1 MLVPLVGAG
10 REQGGL
16 VVRLGGLCRRYWVV
30 FVCCLSIVACLVAAW
45 YPVPVC
51 VSFIVG
57 LVGVLL
63 PVGVF
68 WVLLRFVALGV
79 RVVLGLLQILRRVC
93 YSWFAV
99 WGCRHRWCHFQYPVV
114 VVGSRQRPQ
123 GGRLLVVHCPR
134 LLRDQWTTWI

>member
-1 MLVPLVGAG
+1 MLVTLVEAG

-16 VVRLGGLCRRYWVV
+16 VVWLGELCCRYWVACA
-30 FVCCLSIVACLVAAW
+30 CCLSIVAGLVAAW
-45 YPVPVC
+45 YPVPVR
-51 VSFIVG
+51 VSFLVG

-93 YSWFAV
+93 FSWAV
-99 WGCRHRWCHFQYPVV
+99 GCSRRCRWCHFQYPVV
-114 VVGSRQRPQ
+114 VVGSRQRPR
-123 GGRLLVVHCPR
+123 GGHLLVIHCPR
-134 LLRDQWTTWI
+134 RWRDR